1 MLETELILHNAGIT
15 SNYKGYWL
23 LNSAVDILLENP
35 RAENSIVDTVYKTLS
50 QQFEISPVS
59 VERNISTV
67 ISRVWETAPQK
78 LNNALDSH
86 AVWQPTVSEIIL
98 LLTDKVKVQL

>member
-35 RAENSIVDTVYKTLS
+35 EV
-50 QQFEISPVS
+50 
-59 VERNISTV
+59 
-67 ISRVWETAPQK
+67 
-78 LNNALDSH
+78 
-86 AVWQPTVSEIIL
+86 
-98 LLTDKVKVQL
+98 

>member
-23 LNSAVDILLENP
+23 LNSAVDILLANQQ
-35 RAENSIVDTVYKTLS
+35 AENNMVDAVYKTLA
-50 QQFEISPVS
+50 QQYEISPVS

-78 LNNALDSH
+78 LNNALGRR

-98 LLTDKVKVQL
+98 LLTDKVKTQL